1 MKVKSLFDGK
11 KFDPINDVVNIGY
24 MPEERGLYK
33 KMKIGE
39 QAVYLA
45 QT

>member
-1 MKVKSLFDGK
+1 MILAH
-11 KFDPINDVVNIGY
+11 IGY

-39 QAVYLA
+39 QTLYLA
-45 QT
+45 QLKGLSKA

>member
-1 MKVKSLFDGK
+1 MK
-11 KFDPINDVVNIGY
+11 IGY

-39 QAVYLA
+39 QAVFLSRLKGL
-45 QT
+45 TKRTGDKKCERMVH